1 VSLRKRLRT
10 LFVCL
15 VLEFGVLSGVPM
27 QAKQLDEL
35 MQMLRAFH
43 PQYGCDC
50 AIWPRAF
57 EKHVDHV
64 CTTAPRR
71 QQ

>member
-27 QAKQLDEL
+27 QARELEEL
-35 MQMLRAFH
+35 MRQLRQPKLA
-43 PQYGCDC
+43 
-50 AIWPRAF
+50 
-57 EKHVDHV
+57 HVLPSEEDEGRD
-64 CTTAPRR
+64 P
-71 QQ
+71 